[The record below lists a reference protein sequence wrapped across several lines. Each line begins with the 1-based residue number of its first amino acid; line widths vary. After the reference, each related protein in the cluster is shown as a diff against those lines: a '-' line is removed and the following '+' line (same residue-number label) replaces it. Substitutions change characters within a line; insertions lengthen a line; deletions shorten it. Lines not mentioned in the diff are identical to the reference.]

1 MLELSLEQRCAMLFS
16 PFTRDV
22 QTMLFQHNRALKAV
36 LIHGVATEGKK
47 AVKSRKKYAEVVSE
61 IDGVVKYLSQ
71 NLEGNLKKIGYLLE
85 NFTAEE
91 LKAMPNQKKE
101 YRIFVSKVQKNLKRV
116 KYQLNQHL
124 HG

>member
-16 PFTRDV
+16 PFTREV
-22 QTMLFQHNRALKAV
+22 QAMLFQHNRALKAV
-36 LIHGVATEGKK
+36 LIHGVAEDKK
-47 AVKSRKKYAEVVSE
+47 SVKSRKKYAEAVSE

-71 NLEGNLKKIGYLLE
+71 NLEGNLKKIGYLLD

>member
-1 MLELSLEQRCAMLFS
+1 MLELSLEQRCTMLFS

-22 QTMLFQHNRALKAV
+22 QNMLFQHNRALKAV
-36 LIHGVATEGKK
+36 LIHGVAMEGKK
-47 AVKSRKKYAEVVSE
+47 AVKSRKKYAEAVSE

-85 NFTAEE
+85 NFTEEE

>member
-1 MLELSLEQRCAMLFS
+1 MLELSLEQRCTMLFS
-16 PFTRDV
+16 SFTRDV
-22 QTMLFQHNRALKAV
+22 QAMLFQHNRALKAV
-36 LIHGVATEGKK
+36 LIHGVSAEDKK
-47 AVKSRKKYAEVVSE
+47 SVKSRKKYAEAVSE

-85 NFTAEE
+85 NFSAEE

-101 YRIFVSKVQKNLKRV
+101 YRAFVAKVQKNLKRV

-124 HG
+124 HS

>member
-1 MLELSLEQRCAMLFS
+1 MLELSLEQRCTMLFS
-16 PFTRDV
+16 SFTRDV
-22 QTMLFQHNRALKAV
+22 QAMIFQHNRALKAV
-36 LIHGVATEGKK
+36 LIHGVSAEDKK
-47 AVKSRKKYAEVVSE
+47 SVKSRKKYAEAVSE

-91 LKAMPNQKKE
+91 LKEMPNQKKE
-101 YRIFVSKVQKNLKRV
+101 YRAFVAKVQKNLKRV

>member
-16 PFTRDV
+16 PFTREV
-22 QTMLFQHNRALKAV
+22 QAMLFQHNRALKAV
-36 LIHGVATEGKK
+36 LIHGVTEDKK
-47 AVKSRKKYAEVVSE
+47 SIKSRKKYAEAVSE
-61 IDGVVKYLSQ
+61 IDGVVKYLSH

-85 NFTAEE
+85 NFSAEE
-91 LKAMPNQKKE
+91 MKAMPNQKKE

-124 HG
+124 HS

>member
-1 MLELSLEQRCAMLFS
+1 MLELSLEQRCTMLFS
-16 PFTRDV
+16 PFTRDI
-22 QTMLFQHNRALKAV
+22 QAMLFQYNRALKAV
-36 LIHGVATEGKK
+36 LIHGVSAEDKK
-47 AVKSRKKYAEVVSE
+47 SVKSRKKYAEAVSE

-101 YRIFVSKVQKNLKRV
+101 YRAFVAKVQKNLKRV